1 MYFSTNNNLL
11 YFLLF
16 ILVIT
21 NLFTG
26 RFDLLDILLTF
37 PGVLIALTFHEFAHA
52 YVADKLGDDT
62 PRAQGRL
69 NLNPLSHM
77 DPFGFVLLL
86 FAHVGWG
93 KPVKIN
99 PLNFNRKYSL
109 SAAEAIVAAAGPIMN
124 FILAIVFSLVYF
136 AIAKFIPGILFALE
150 GTLNIIINYIIIV
163 NIGLGVFNLI
173 PLPPLDG
180 SKILMHFLPYNAKRW
195 FNEHTHI
202 FYIVFLI
209 IWITPIAGYIISP
222 IINSIL
228 NGIFNLCNLIF
239 QVL

>member
-1 MYFSTNNNLL
+1 MYFSSNRNLL
-11 YFLLF
+11 YILLF

-26 RFDLLDILLTF
+26 GFNLVEILLTF

-62 PRAQGRL
+62 PRSQGRL
-69 NLNPLSHM
+69 NLNPLSHL
-77 DPFGFVLLL
+77 DPFGFIILL

-93 KPVKIN
+93 KPVEIN
-99 PLNFNRKYSL
+99 PRNFNGKYSL
-109 SAAEAIVAAAGPIMN
+109 SASEAMVAAAGPIMN
-124 FILAIVFSLVYF
+124 FILAIVFSLIYC
-136 AIAKFIPGILFALE
+136 AIAKFVPSILFAL
-150 GTLNIIINYIIIV
+150 GGSIYIIFQYIIIV

-180 SKILMHFLPYNAKRW
+180 SKILMHFLSYNAKRW
-195 FNEHTHI
+195 FEEHTQI

-209 IWITPIAGYIISP
+209 IWITPIAGYVISP
-222 IINSIL
+222 VI
-228 NGIFNLCNLIF
+228 NGIYKLLVAGGMSIF
-239 QVL
+239 SLF